1 MLVPAHGGRMG
12 RVWSC
17 HLGAAQ
23 RARQHPLQHFVAAD
37 EVVIERRADVHQ
49 NQDDQDPAH
58 PAVNGEQWGI
68 LRVFPIDGLDR
79 FASTSSSP
87 TAQQNLAFFAPRTP
101 TDKT

>member
-1 MLVPAHGGRMG
+1 MG

-49 NQDDQDPAH
+49 NQDDQEPAH
-58 PAVNGEQWGI
+58 PAVNGEQWRRER
-68 LRVFPIDGLDR
+68 LVLLDR
-79 FASTSSSP
+79 
-87 TAQQNLAFFAPRTP
+87 R
-101 TDKT
+101 DG